1 MNSTSCN
8 KDLNEY
14 KDIVELPP
22 LLQNI
27 LSGINTLTNNY
38 NNNFTSFNELKNK
51 ESPKI
56 HIDFPVSGSSYITN
70 QIDIKGST
78 ASSLDNKIEVVE
90 VSISQYPINVSK
102 ITFSKLNFIEKSNN
116 TLNGCMRLR
125 FKLQEYTEY

>member
-1 MNSTSCN
+1 MKLESINFIISCKLVLFLLLILLLKTNFIDIYAQLKVEFTSCN

-70 QIDIKGST
+70 QIDIKGSH
-78 ASSLDNKIEVVE
+78 
-90 VSISQYPINVSK
+90 
-102 ITFSKLNFIEKSNN
+102 
-116 TLNGCMRLR
+116 C
-125 FKLQEYTEY
+125 